1 MVHKSCNMNIERMC
15 TKFCSFKNI
24 KAKLWHWF
32 LFFCCSSAYS
42 CICRESRQWLTAGEH
57 LESGLGLVQG
67 ESTKQLSKIHYV
79 FTCSCLPFEAV
90 VIIFKSQLLLSH
102 CRTISL
108 CCNTS
113 RSAGVLSVD
122 FHCSRS
128 LNREGLLGISLW
140 HRVLSPSLLLPWQPS
155 LPSFTNILQDGVWPG
170 GGLVVMYLLGLLAW
184 MVRIYNKCGE
194 KLLLDVT
201 AQKQPQ
207 TESFVAQMCP
217 RQDSSVHPISWVE
230 ACMRLFPIPLLEGVT
245 LPVCLSP
252 FAGGSIRELQ
262 RAGLSVWEADNWI
275 KALKHATPKLFKSS

>member
-140 HRVLSPSLLLPWQPS
+140 HRVLSPSPFSPSPLVTQPS
-155 LPSFTNILQDGVWPG
+155 FLYKHLARWCMAWRRLGGDVPARTSCLDGRNLQ
-170 GGLVVMYLLGLLAW
+170 
-184 MVRIYNKCGE
+184 
-194 KLLLDVT
+194 
-201 AQKQPQ
+201 
-207 TESFVAQMCP
+207 
-217 RQDSSVHPISWVE
+217 
-230 ACMRLFPIPLLEGVT
+230 
-245 LPVCLSP
+245 
-252 FAGGSIRELQ
+252 
-262 RAGLSVWEADNWI
+262 
-275 KALKHATPKLFKSS
+275 